1 MRARQRK
8 AEEGSRGDS
17 FFCQMCIKGWQ
28 QASSETRNGFPQ
40 CVEAL
45 DSEEVVQRVRLTQTS
60 MIRSARDCFS
70 ESEIDHL
77 RCVVRLTIEF
87 HYYLQLACSHSYCSE
102 YVSESIFAG
111 IDSYQS
117 LTHGYNVLVGAL
129 ESQLEWSALSLPSMK
144 ENFAALFDQFDKEE
158 VFEKR
163 CRYLLDLF
171 KLQIVFA
178 GIVYG

>member
-1 MRARQRK
+1 MRN
-8 AEEGSRGDS
+8 D
-17 FFCQMCIKGWQ
+17 
-28 QASSETRNGFPQ
+28 FPQ
-40 CVEAL
+40 CVEVL
-45 DSEEVVQRVRLTQTS
+45 DGEEVVRRVRLTQAS
-60 MIRSARDCFS
+60 MIQSVQDCFS

-87 HYYLQLACSHSYCSE
+87 HYYLQLACGHSYCSE

-117 LTHGYNVLVGAL
+117 LTHGYNVLVGAM
-129 ESQLEWSALSLPSMK
+129 ESQLEWRALSLSSLK
-144 ENFAALFDQFDKEE
+144 ERFAALFDQFDKEGI
-158 VFEKR
+158 FEKK